1 MNNQKE
7 GTVYTPEIIANY
19 IAKTTIERFLLEK
32 INNKFLTELS
42 KLNELFE
49 KDYKKNKTRQKFVD
63 LSITRSDRER
73 LEYIFEIII
82 SLKVIDPAVGSGHFI
97 IAALQVLEGY
107 YLNLKSLGI
116 INWSKY
122 KIREYIISNNLFG
135 VDIEIEAIVVTKRRL
150 LSTLKD
156 LVTNSKDFKAL
167 PDIDSHFKVG
177 NAIVGFIRQSEMNN
191 PVCTDLNSCFY
202 EEIKIVFETHKDLK
216 KIELTEKQKKAM
228 VFKLKPFHWFYE
240 FPEIMEKGGFDII
253 IENPPYIS
261 NKQLSPLEKA
271 IYQNRYKT
279 SKGLMNVFGIFIER
293 SIKLCHSSSRISCIV
308 HKNIIRSNNYDLLRK
323 YLLEYTKIEEI
334 IDVGAGAFQSITA
347 ETIIIV
353 MATKPP
359 SEDHIILI
367 KSKFYNQNKCR
378 FEEDEL
384 ILNQIAQK
392 TYLEQENYNFNLELQ
407 YNELEI
413 INYLK
418 GTKNCDLIK
427 YFEAKTCIATGDDEK
442 FLADHKKNIT
452 YKKTLR
458 GKNIGRFYIDSDELY
473 VFYDIKALHR
483 ARDESIFQKPEKL
496 IMQTISSNLTV
507 AYDNK
512 NYYPLSTCIAIIPR
526 DNAEN
531 NFSIKYLLLLM
542 NSKLMNFYY
551 DFVFN
556 LGAHLTIEI
565 SINNI
570 NRLPLRFFEDYEP
583 FNILAYI
590 MNQMNGNEALRDD
603 NKDYI
608 KFLEDLINIL
618 IIESV
623 FSEKFQSDGL
633 NTDLINQVSQYIIN
647 RKLNSMPQIQECIKN
662 IQSDEYIRT
671 ERHYIENHP
680 WVKIIEN
687 YFKK

>member
-7 GTVYTPEIIANY
+7 GTVYTPENIANY

-49 KDYKKNKTRQKFVD
+49 KDYKKNKTRQKSVD
-63 LSITRSDRER
+63 ISITRSDRER
-73 LEYIFEIII
+73 LEYIFETII
-82 SLKVIDPAVGSGHFI
+82 SLKIIDPAVGSGHFI

-107 YLNLKSLGI
+107 YLMLKSLGI

-150 LSTLKD
+150 LLTLKD
-156 LVTNSKDFKAL
+156 LVTHSKDVKAL
-167 PDIDSHFKVG
+167 QNIDSHFKVG
-177 NAIVGFIRQSEMNN
+177 NAIVGFIRQSEITN
-191 PVCTDLNSCFY
+191 PVCKDLNSCFY

-228 VFKLKPFHWFYE
+228 VFKLKPFHWFHE

-253 IENPPYIS
+253 IENPPYMS
-261 NKQLSPLEKA
+261 NKQLSSLEKA

-293 SIKLCHSSSRISCIV
+293 SIKLCHSSSIISCIV
-308 HKNIIRSNNYDLLRK
+308 HKNIIRSSNYDLLRK
-323 YLLEYTKIEEI
+323 YLLEYTKLEEI

-367 KSKFYNQNKCR
+367 KSKFYNQNKCK

-418 GTKNCDLIK
+418 GTKDCDLIK
-427 YFEAKTCIATGDDEK
+427 YFKAKTCIATGDDEK
-442 FLADHKKNIT
+442 FLADHKKNNT

-458 GKNIGRFYIDSDELY
+458 GKNIGRFYIDFDELY
-473 VFYDIKALHR
+473 VFYDVKALHR

-507 AYDNK
+507 AYDDK
-512 NYYPLSTCIAIIPR
+512 KYYPLSTCIAIIPK

-551 DFVFN
+551 NFVFN

-565 SINNI
+565 SVNNI

-623 FSEKFQSDGL
+623 FSDKFQSDGL

-647 RKLNSMPQIQECIKN
+647 RKLNSIPQIQECIKN
-662 IQSDEYIRT
+662 IQNDEYIRI